1 MIKRT
6 AKWLKTYFIPE
17 ASNGHKPHILQRQA
31 IMFVCL
37 VALVGELGFM
47 LMTVYVIPHSKFFGI
62 IESNALV
69 DETNQARTSD
79 NLSQLTIDPLL
90 TAAAQQKANDMV
102 ANNYFAHT
110 SPAGV
115 TPWDWFAKVG
125 YQFSFAG
132 ENLAVNFSDSQDVTT
147 AWMNSPEHRANIL
160 NGQYTEIGIATAQ
173 GTYEGKPAVYV
184 VEEFGTP
191 ASAPIAFVSGA
202 SAAVSAPTVTEPAA
216 KPAPSVTVSTP
227 VATPTVLVVVSPP
240 VLTPV
245 PVVITKPVVKPTPKP
260 VVSKPKPIVVASS
273 GVVGSVTTSLSAV
286 IGASEVATTTVVV
299 STSASATVTST
310 TVATTSVPAA
320 QKVVYPV
327 SAPQLNALQQLIS
340 DPKSLANDF
349 YIALAILFALA
360 LILNIFIKIRIQVPR
375 LIFGGMVVII
385 VAGLCVL
392 LNQNIGLFH
401 AAIL

>member
-1 MIKRT
+1 MIQRT
-6 AKWLKTYFIPE
+6 VQWLKTYFVPQK
-17 ASNGHKPHILQRQA
+17 SNGHKPRILRRQA

-47 LMTVYVIPHSKFFGI
+47 LMTVYVIPHSEFFGI

-69 DETNQARTSD
+69 DETNQARTTD
-79 NLSQLTIDPLL
+79 NLGDLTINPLL
-90 TAAAQQKANDMV
+90 TAAAQQKANDMAV
-102 ANNYFAHT
+102 NNYFAHT
-110 SPAGV
+110 SPQGV

-132 ENLAVNFSDSQDVTT
+132 ENLAVNFSDSQDVTN

-191 ASAPIAFVSGA
+191 ASAPIAFLNSA
-202 SAAVSAPTVTEPAA
+202 SAAGGAPTATSAAPVVVFSSVATSAP
-216 KPAPSVTVSTP
+216 
-227 VATPTVLVVVSPP
+227 VVV
-240 VLTPV
+240 
-245 PVVITKPVVKPTPKP
+245 TKPVVKP
-260 VVSKPKPIVVASS
+260 KPKPTVVASS
-273 GVVGSVTTSLSAV
+273 GVISSVTTSLSAV
-286 IGASEVATTTVVV
+286 IGASEVATTSDANDEVV
-299 STSASATVTST
+299 AST
-310 TVATTSVPAA
+310 TIATTSAPAS
-320 QKVVYPV
+320 QEVVYPV
-327 SAPQLNALQQLIS
+327 SAPQLNALQQLVS
-340 DPKSLANDF
+340 DPKALADDF

-360 LILNIFIKIRIQVPR
+360 LILNIFIKIRIQFPR
-375 LIFGGMVVII
+375 LILGGMMVIV

>member
-1 MIKRT
+1 MIQRT
-6 AKWLKTYFIPE
+6 VQWLKTYFVPQK
-17 ASNGHKPHILQRQA
+17 SNGHKPRILRRQA

-47 LMTVYVIPHSKFFGI
+47 LMTVYVIPHSEFFGI

-69 DETNQARTSD
+69 DETNQARTTD
-79 NLSQLTIDPLL
+79 NLGDLTINPLL
-90 TAAAQQKANDMV
+90 TAAAQQKANDMAV
-102 ANNYFAHT
+102 NNYFAHT
-110 SPAGV
+110 SPQGV

-132 ENLAVNFSDSQDVTT
+132 ENLAVNFSDSQDVTN

-191 ASAPIAFVSGA
+191 ASAPIAFLNSA
-202 SAAVSAPTVTEPAA
+202 SAAGGAPTATATSAAPVVVFSSVATSAP
-216 KPAPSVTVSTP
+216 
-227 VATPTVLVVVSPP
+227 VVV
-240 VLTPV
+240 
-245 PVVITKPVVKPTPKP
+245 TKPVVKP
-260 VVSKPKPIVVASS
+260 KPKPTVVASS
-273 GVVGSVTTSLSAV
+273 GVISSVTTSLSAV
-286 IGASEVATTTVVV
+286 IGASEVATTTVVA

-310 TVATTSVPAA
+310 TVATSSTPAS
-320 QKVVYPV
+320 QEVVYPV
-327 SAPQLNALQQLIS
+327 SAPQLNALQQLVS
-340 DPKSLANDF
+340 DPKALADDF

-360 LILNIFIKIRIQVPR
+360 LILNIFIKIRIQFPR
-375 LIFGGMVVII
+375 LILGGMMVIV